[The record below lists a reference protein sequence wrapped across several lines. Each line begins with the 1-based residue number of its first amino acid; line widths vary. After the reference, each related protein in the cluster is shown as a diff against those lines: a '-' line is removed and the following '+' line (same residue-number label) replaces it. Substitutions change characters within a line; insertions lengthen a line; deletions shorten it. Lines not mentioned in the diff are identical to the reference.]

1 MSRLKLMSMAGIASM
16 FGLNS
21 MFKIPKVPMINYKKG
36 HGNGRAF
43 TKGKRSKSLKVRSNR
58 MKAKR
63 KNKCLTK

>member
-1 MSRLKLMSMAGIASM
+1 MNHRKLLSLAGISELFG

-21 MFKIPKVPMINYKKG
+21 DFKIPKYPKMNYKKG
-36 HGNGRAF
+36 NGTAF

-63 KNKCLTK
+63 K